1 MLGRDST
8 VIFSLLLSCNHVS
21 NDVWNRN
28 CTKIIKYIQ
37 MQAVI
42 WNNND
47 LKICESYLI
56 EALLAQ
62 NGNWELIFNIL
73 NISRLLLWI

>member
-1 MLGRDST
+1 MLGSLLSGKIKQMLGGDST
-8 VIFSLLLSCNHVS
+8 VIFSLLLSCSHVS

-28 CTKIIKYIQ
+28 CIKIIRYIQ

-56 EALLAQ
+56 EASPCSE
-62 NGNWELIFNIL
+62 W
-73 NISRLLLWI
+73 